1 MAELKRLIDTGEITD
16 LNKQYG
22 RSGFR
27 TLKTAMSSFE
37 RYEGVSLPLW
47 FEKNGAVKEQASE
60 EQEKS
65 YKK

>member
-1 MAELKRLIDTGEITD
+1 VAELKRLIESGEITD

-37 RYEGVSLPLW
+37 RYEGVSLPHW
-47 FEKNGAVKEQASE
+47 FELHSVV
-60 EQEKS
+60 QE
-65 YKK
+65 